1 GVAVGVPAGL
11 GLMVGAGGGFFS
23 PPPFCSF
30 FLVIRSVAPG
40 TGETLTSE
48 GPAMTTRLLISG
60 KVCVLMPVLKS
71 IRVAVRTFAIPPA
84 SPLRLTRTTPR
95 SVPPSW
101 VKFVILSTR
110 PSGTVIVG
118 GEDVMILLLNPPA
131 KTRPAFT
138 RKKATKHRLRYI
150 LIVICA
156 AALRQIRIDR
166 RHVNGGH

>member
-30 FLVIRSVAPG
+30 FLVIRRVAPG
-40 TGETLTSE
+40 TEETVTSA

-60 KVCVLMPVLKS
+60 KVCELMPVLKS

-84 SPLRLTRTTPR
+84 SPLRLTLTTPR

-101 VKFVILSTR
+101 VKIVILLQRSLGTGIV
-110 PSGTVIVG
+110 SGEV
-118 GEDVMILLLNPPA
+118 
-131 KTRPAFT
+131 
-138 RKKATKHRLRYI
+138 
-150 LIVICA
+150 
-156 AALRQIRIDR
+156 
-166 RHVNGGH
+166 